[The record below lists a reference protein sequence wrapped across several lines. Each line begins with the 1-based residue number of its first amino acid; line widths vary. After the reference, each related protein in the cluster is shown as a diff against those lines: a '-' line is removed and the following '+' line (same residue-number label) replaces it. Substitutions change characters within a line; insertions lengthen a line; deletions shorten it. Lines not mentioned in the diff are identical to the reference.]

1 MYSVFSTETMAGA
14 AEMLTCFFTLVV
26 AFVSYVLTWRG

>member
-1 MYSVFSTETMAGA
+1 MNSMITSETMAGA
-14 AEMLTCFFTLVV
+14 LEIVTCFFTMVV